1 MDYDTAP
8 AAAFGHSLT
17 GLTVNLLCRDVG
29 QEAAFLQAV
38 FGMEVH
44 RLSRDFAILVYAG
57 RPFQAHSDASFAGHP
72 LHALLPEAGP
82 RGTGA
87 ELRLHESD
95 PDTACLQA
103 AAFPEAMVLAAPRD
117 KPAQGL
123 REAVIL
129 SPAGYPWVPGRRI

>member
-1 MDYDTAP
+1 
-8 AAAFGHSLT
+8 
-17 GLTVNLLCRDVG
+17 
-29 QEAAFLQAV
+29 
-38 FGMEVH
+38 MEVH
-44 RLSRDFAILVYAG
+44 RLLRDFAMPVYAG
-57 RPFQAHSDASFAGHP
+57 RPFQLHSDASFEGHP

-95 PDTACLQA
+95 PDAACLQA
-103 AAFPEAMVLAAPRD
+103 AAFSEAMVPAAPRD
-117 KPAQGL
+117 KPAHGL